1 MVTEAETLGLKV
13 RTMILRGFTRAAVAA
28 VMVIGFAAS
37 ASAATIID
45 FRNGA
50 AVAGGSIT
58 FNGSNLFGSNLPI
71 GTVEV
76 FGAPTNNGT
85 FQVTGALSNSGTA
98 SGTAGSL
105 NFNTQTGVATLS
117 GCIASLGVGL
127 TVGGVCTQP
136 VNLLSGSITGFN
148 ANGSRGTIDLTG
160 FDTKSPA
167 LLASIGLSSTTP
179 FALDT
184 FALLTGSF
192 SANSAAVSSISTDVR
207 NTAVPEPATMMLLG
221 TGLLAAFR
229 ARRRTA

>member
-1 MVTEAETLGLKV
+1 M
-13 RTMILRGFTRAAVAA
+13 LRGFTKAAVAA

-45 FRNGA
+45 FRNGTA
-50 AVAGGSIT
+50 TAGGAIT
-58 FNGSNLFGSNLPI
+58 FDGSNLFGSNLPI
-71 GTVEV
+71 ASVEV

-85 FQVTGALSNSGTA
+85 FVVTGTLANSGTA
-98 SGTAGSL
+98 TGTAGSL
-105 NFNTQTGVATLS
+105 SFNTQTGIATIS

-127 TVGGVCTQP
+127 TVNGVCTQP
-136 VNLLSGSITGFN
+136 VNLLSGTVTGFN
-148 ANGSRGTIDLTG
+148 ANGSRGAIDITG
-160 FDTKSPA
+160 FDTKNPA
-167 LLASIGLSSTTP
+167 LLAAIGLSTTTP
-179 FALDT
+179 FALDS

-192 SANSAAVSSISTDVR
+192 SKNSPAVSSISTDVR